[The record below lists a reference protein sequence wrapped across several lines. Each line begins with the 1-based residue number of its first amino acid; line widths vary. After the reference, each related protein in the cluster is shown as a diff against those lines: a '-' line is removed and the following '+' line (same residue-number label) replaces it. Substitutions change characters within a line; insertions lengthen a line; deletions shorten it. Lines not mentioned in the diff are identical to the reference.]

1 MRRKASFVLA
11 MVLGLTIFLML
22 LPSQAVQ
29 AAGLVYYVDDDNCPG
44 PGTGTQVDPFCS
56 IQSGIDAASSGDT
69 VQVAAG
75 TYYENITMKSGV
87 VIQGAGQGV
96 SIIDGGGSGT
106 VVTAISVD
114 SAATLDGFTITN
126 GLGDFGGGMYNNNAS
141 PTVTNCT
148 FAENWSNYDGG
159 GMQNGSSSPIV
170 TNCTFAGNTANYH
183 GGGMYNFDNSSPT
196 VTNCT
201 FSGNIS
207 SDNGG
212 GMYNQ
217 YSSSPTV
224 TNCTFSANTADYGG
238 GMSNTNDSSPTVTN
252 CTFAENSANYD
263 GGGMQNGSSSPIVT
277 NCTFAGNTANYH
289 GGGMQNTASSPT
301 VTNCTFIGNTV
312 SNYYGGGMYNSDNSS
327 PIMTNCTFSGNSASS
342 GGGGIRNF
350 VSSSPTLTN
359 CILWGDSPEEIL
371 NSSATPSVTY
381 SNIQG
386 GYTGTGNINADPL
399 FVDGANGDL
408 HLKPLSPC
416 IDAGDNSAPSL
427 PSTDFE
433 GDDRRID
440 DPTVIDTG
448 NGTSPIV
455 DMGADEFEPVVADFT
470 VTTTSGEEPLNIDFT
485 DQSTGTITS
494 WDWDF
499 GDGAT
504 STEQNPSHTYQ
515 DFGTFTVSL
524 TVSRPGATDTETKV
538 DLINVEPLDS
548 DDDGLPDYVE
558 DTTCSDS
565 LDADSDDDGI
575 LDGEEDLNKNGLV
588 DPGETNPCNGDTDG
602 DGIQDGTELGLTL
615 DDIGPDTNTDIFQ
628 PDLDPAT
635 TTDPLNPDSDNDG
648 TTDGDEDGNHNGR
661 VDQGERNPNVPDGGL
676 FHVIPNKTGGATV
689 IYLE

>member
-1 MRRKASFVLA
+1 MRQKASFILA
-11 MVLGLTIFLML
+11 MVLTMTISLML
-22 LPSQAVQ
+22 LRSQAVQ
-29 AAGLVYYVDDDNCPG
+29 AAGAVYYVDDDNCPG
-44 PGTGTQVDPFCS
+44 PGNGTQAEPFCA
-56 IQSGIDAASSGDT
+56 IQLGIDTASSGDT

-75 TYYENITMKSGV
+75 TYYENITIKSGV

-96 SIIDGGGSGT
+96 SIIDGGGSGS
-106 VVTAISVD
+106 VVTASGVD
-114 SAATLDGFTITN
+114 SAATLDGFTIT
-126 GLGDFGGGMYNNNAS
+126 GGISDYGGGIYNNNSS
-141 PTVTNCT
+141 PTVINCT
-148 FAENWSNYDGG
+148 FSGNLANYDGG
-159 GMQNGSSSPIV
+159 GMHNAGSSPIV

-183 GGGMYNFDNSSPT
+183 GGGMSN
-196 VTNCT
+196 
-201 FSGNIS
+201 
-207 SDNGG
+207 
-212 GMYNQ
+212 

-224 TNCTFSANTADYGG
+224 TNCTFT
-238 GMSNTNDSSPTVTN
+238 
-252 CTFAENSANYD
+252 
-263 GGGMQNGSSSPIVT
+263 
-277 NCTFAGNTANYH
+277 GNTVSNYH
-289 GGGMQNTASSPT
+289 GGGMYNADYSSPT
-301 VTNCTFIGNTV
+301 V
-312 SNYYGGGMYNSDNSS
+312 
-327 PIMTNCTFSGNSASS
+327 TNCTFSGNSASS

-350 VSSSPTLTN
+350 SSSSPTVTN
-359 CILWGDSPEEIL
+359 CILWGDSPAEIL
-371 NSSATPSVTY
+371 NSLATPSVTY
-381 SNIQG
+381 SDIQG
-386 GYTGTGNINADPL
+386 GYTGTGNIDADPL

-408 HLKPLSPC
+408 HLQQGSPS

-433 GDDRRID
+433 GDDRKID
-440 DPTVIDTG
+440 DPTVTDTG
-448 NGTSPIV
+448 NGTPPIV

-470 VTTTSGEEPLNIDFT
+470 ATPTSGEEPLSIDFT

-494 WDWDF
+494 WDWAF

-515 DFGTFTVSL
+515 DSGTFTVSL

-538 DLINVEPLDS
+538 GLINVEPLDS
-548 DDDGLPDYVE
+548 DDDGLSDELE

-628 PDLDPAT
+628 PDLDPTT

-661 VDQGERNPNVPDGGL
+661 VDQGERDPNVPDAGMFYL
-676 FHVIPNKTGGATV
+676 IPNKTGGPAV